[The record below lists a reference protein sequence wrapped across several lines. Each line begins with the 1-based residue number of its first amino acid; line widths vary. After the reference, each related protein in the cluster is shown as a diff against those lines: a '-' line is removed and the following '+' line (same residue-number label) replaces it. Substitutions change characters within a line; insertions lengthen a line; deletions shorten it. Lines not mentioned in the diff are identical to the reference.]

1 MRVLLATPD
10 DETLALM
17 QVLLEA
23 ALQLV
28 PLTVEVHTGRTP
40 EQLLER
46 ARLDLDDIVLLDW
59 PLAGADSPDLVRTV
73 FQINPRLRVIAL
85 LPDHPRQYRQC
96 LWEAGACSSIPK
108 ERLDQE
114 WISSA
119 LCLMNRAMQREARLL
134 ELRTENREPRT
145 ENGES
150 RITYHASPIYSE

>member
-1 MRVLLATPD
+1 MHMRVLLATPS

-28 PLTVEVHTGRTP
+28 PLTLDLHTARTP
-40 EQLLER
+40 DQLLQR

-59 PLAGADSPDLVRTV
+59 PLAGAGSPDLVRTV
-73 FQINPRLRVIAL
+73 FQVNSRLRVIAL

-96 LWEAGACSSIPK
+96 LWEAGVCSSIPK

-119 LCLMNRAMQREARLL
+119 LCLMNWAMQREAKLL
-134 ELRTENREPRT
+134 EHV
-145 ENGES
+145 S
-150 RITYHASPIYSE
+150 A

>member
-1 MRVLLATPD
+1 MHMRVLLATPD

-17 QVLLEA
+17 QALLEA

-28 PLTVEVHTGRTP
+28 PLTIKVHSARTP
-40 EQLLER
+40 EDLLQR

-59 PLAGADSPDLVRTV
+59 PLAGAESPDLVRAV
-73 FQINPRLRVIAL
+73 FQVNPRLRVIAL

-119 LCLMNRAMQREARLL
+119 LCLMNRAMQREARLVK
-134 ELRTENREPRT
+134 PRT
-145 ENGES
+145 AN
-150 RITYHASPIYSE
+150 

>member
-1 MRVLLATPD
+1 MRVLLATAD
-10 DETLALM
+10 DETLALLE
-17 QVLLEA
+17 VLLQA

-28 PLTVEVHTGRTP
+28 PLTIDLHIARTP

-46 ARLDLDDIVLLDW
+46 ARLDMDDIVLLDW
-59 PLAGADSPDLVRTV
+59 LLVGAGSPDLVRTV
-73 FQINPRLRVIAL
+73 FQINPRLCVIAL

-119 LCLMNRAMQREARLL
+119 LCLMNRAMQREARLS
-134 ELRTENREPRT
+134 ELRTEDR
-145 ENGES
+145 G
-150 RITYHASPIYSE
+150 

>member
-10 DETLALM
+10 DETLVLM
-17 QVLLEA
+17 DELLDA
-23 ALQLV
+23 ALQFV
-28 PLTVEVHTGRTP
+28 PLTIDVDTVRTP
-40 EQLLER
+40 EALLQR
-46 ARLDLDDIVLLDW
+46 ARQDLDDVILLDW
-59 PLAGADSPDLVRTV
+59 PLAGAEAPDLVRAI

-119 LCLMNRAMQREARLL
+119 LCLMSRAMQREANLL
-134 ELRTENREPRT
+134 
-145 ENGES
+145 GQVS
-150 RITYHASPIYSE
+150 G